1 MQMIGSTIHDRYRL
15 DNELGRGGM
24 GVVYRGYD
32 TLLERDVAIKVLS
45 ESGLG
50 SAGRGRLL
58 NEARAVAQLDHPNI
72 TPVYDAGEE
81 NGASFIVMQY
91 IAGNTLFD
99 RPPETTDETIQVAI
113 QICNA
118 LQHAHAHGIIHRDL
132 KPENVLITPDGTAK
146 LTDFGLARSVS
157 SRMSSAGTIVG
168 TVFYLAPEQAL
179 GQDFDGRADLYALG
193 VMLYEM
199 TSGRLPF
206 TADDPLAVISQHIN
220 SPVVPPRA
228 HNEEI
233 PLELDSIIVKMLNKD
248 PEDRPPDAAEVKQA
262 LEKIRSAPEA
272 LVGAAV
278 EQPSDQSEFSVLD
291 RIVRGRLFGREVEI
305 SQARSLWEQA
315 IAAEGQLLLISG
327 EPGIGKSRLMREI
340 TTQLEISGGKTY
352 VGECYAEGGAPY
364 EPVTQIVRKYFGENP
379 SNEPQFPDFV
389 LADLITLVPSIRR
402 YFPDVPPN
410 PPLDPQAEQYRLF
423 ENMVAFCSILS
434 EHAPLLLALEDVHWA
449 DSGTLSILR
458 HLARRTRRLRLMII
472 ATYREMELDQY
483 RPFQNVLLDLNRERL
498 ATRMKLTRLDR
509 HATAAMLQALFSEE
523 ITPNFLEAIYR
534 ETEGNPFFI
543 EEVCKALVESGELYY
558 ADGEWHR
565 TRMEELVIPQS
576 VRVAIQARIGNLPG
590 DVQETLTLGAI
601 IGREFDFDTLTTTS
615 LHDEDS
621 LIIALETAE
630 RAQLIEEISGESG
643 GTFNFVHA
651 LIPSTLTESI
661 SGLRRRRLHRSVAE
675 AICHQRPGDC
685 EALAYHYIEGGDL
698 VNGLEYSLKAAE
710 KARNVHSIEEATRY
724 YERAAEIAE
733 SLERPQQLLT
743 IYEEIGRLQSSS
755 NELRAVDAFL
765 QALELTQFPEK
776 RAQLKSSI
784 GAAYASIGDE
794 RGLPYLEQAV
804 DELNPESQA
813 NALALA
819 YSSTGRFHHYHGRH
833 KKGLTFLERALQIA
847 EPLGDVSVLTII
859 YANLAGLYQHLA
871 NYEQSISWAQRL
883 ITLGEQIEFPPALAL
898 GYEFL
903 AEDYF
908 VMGEYQQALEAALK
922 NHELGERYGML
933 SRVAWADFSLEHIY
947 YGTGNLSEALS
958 AGESSLELALTTGDI
973 RLAIIAEAQL
983 AIIKADLGDL
993 EEAGEIA
1000 LSSMNRMGELDQI
1013 FLLCSSLSAMVYWHL
1028 QQGDIQAALEYLE
1041 RCDCAAAE
1049 TDSRQVPLITG
1060 DIQAEVLLYTNRID
1074 EALQIVEQQLQV
1086 SRDAPSR
1093 IAESHYLRV
1102 LAQIHAA
1109 QGNWEQSEITFDRAA
1124 KIQSEIGARLFLGQ
1138 TLYYRGLMQLERGE
1152 QETALVDLQHAQE
1165 VFEECGANLWGG
1177 KARAAIK

>member
-1 MQMIGSTIHDRYRL
+1 
-15 DNELGRGGM
+15 
-24 GVVYRGYD
+24 
-32 TLLERDVAIKVLS
+32 
-45 ESGLG
+45 
-50 SAGRGRLL
+50 
-58 NEARAVAQLDHPNI
+58 
-72 TPVYDAGEE
+72 
-81 NGASFIVMQY
+81 
-91 IAGNTLFD
+91 
-99 RPPETTDETIQVAI
+99 
-113 QICNA
+113 
-118 LQHAHAHGIIHRDL
+118 
-132 KPENVLITPDGTAK
+132 
-146 LTDFGLARSVS
+146 
-157 SRMSSAGTIVG
+157 
-168 TVFYLAPEQAL
+168 
-179 GQDFDGRADLYALG
+179 
-193 VMLYEM
+193 
-199 TSGRLPF
+199 
-206 TADDPLAVISQHIN
+206 
-220 SPVVPPRA
+220 
-228 HNEEI
+228 
-233 PLELDSIIVKMLNKD
+233 
-248 PEDRPPDAAEVKQA
+248 
-262 LEKIRSAPEA
+262 
-272 LVGAAV
+272 
-278 EQPSDQSEFSVLD
+278 
-291 RIVRGRLFGREVEI
+291 
-305 SQARSLWEQA
+305 
-315 IAAEGQLLLISG
+315 
-327 EPGIGKSRLMREI
+327 
-340 TTQLEISGGKTY
+340 
-352 VGECYAEGGAPY
+352 
-364 EPVTQIVRKYFGENP
+364 
-379 SNEPQFPDFV
+379 
-389 LADLITLVPSIRR
+389 
-402 YFPDVPPN
+402 
-410 PPLDPQAEQYRLF
+410 
-423 ENMVAFCSILS
+423 
-434 EHAPLLLALEDVHWA
+434 
-449 DSGTLSILR
+449 
-458 HLARRTRRLRLMII
+458 
-472 ATYREMELDQY
+472 
-483 RPFQNVLLDLNRERL
+483 
-498 ATRMKLTRLDR
+498 
-509 HATAAMLQALFSEE
+509 
-523 ITPNFLEAIYR
+523 
-534 ETEGNPFFI
+534 
-543 EEVCKALVESGELYY
+543 
-558 ADGEWHR
+558 
-565 TRMEELVIPQS
+565 
-576 VRVAIQARIGNLPG
+576 VAIQARIGNLPG

-675 AICHQRPGDC
+675 AICHRRPGDY

-871 NYEQSISWAQRL
+871 NYKQSLSWAQRL

-908 VMGEYQQALEAALK
+908 VMGEYQQAHEAALK
-922 NHELGERYGML
+922 NHEL
-933 SRVAWADFSLEHIY
+933 
-947 YGTGNLSEALS
+947 
-958 AGESSLELALTTGDI
+958 GESSLELALTTGDI

-1000 LSSMNRMGELDQI
+1000 LSSINRMGELDQI
-1013 FLLCSSLSAMVYWHL
+1013 FLLCSSLGAMVYWHL
-1028 QQGDIQAALEYLE
+1028 QQGDIQAALKYLE

-1060 DIQAEVLLYTNRID
+1060 NIRAEVLLYTDRID

-1093 IAESHYLRV
+1093 NAESRYLRV

-1109 QGNWEQSEITFDRAA
+1109 QGNWEQSEITFDKAA
-1124 KIQSEIGARLFLGQ
+1124 IIQSDIGARLFLGQ
-1138 TLYYRGLMQLERGE
+1138 TLYYRGLMQRERGE
-1152 QETALVDLQHAQE
+1152 RETALVDLQHAQE
-1165 VFEECGANLWGG
+1165 LFAECGANLWVG